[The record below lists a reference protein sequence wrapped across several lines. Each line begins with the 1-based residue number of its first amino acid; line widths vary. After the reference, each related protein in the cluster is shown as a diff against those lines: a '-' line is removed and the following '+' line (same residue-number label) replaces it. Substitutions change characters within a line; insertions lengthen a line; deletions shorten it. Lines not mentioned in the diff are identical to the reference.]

1 MLLAFALAQAVLYS
15 SLLPLWEGFDEP
27 WHYGYVQYLSSARSL
42 PVLAET
48 RLSEEVWDSM
58 LLSPVSHVLHGPWP
72 ELQTFDVYF
81 QLTPEARA
89 RQRALLESLPRGR
102 AVPSAHANYEI
113 QQAPLAYAILAVPD
127 FLLRN
132 LPLPKRILWLRIFNA
147 MLCAALTFLA
157 AEYLFRTLGL
167 AEPWRALG
175 IFCIFA
181 CQMYWASIAHISS
194 DGIALVLTA
203 WYFGALARFSNDPDR
218 ASALRL
224 SLATSL
230 GLLAKAYF
238 LPLAAFA
245 LSVVAFRRI
254 RLLTVFV
261 AIAAALAGPWYVR
274 NLLLYHN
281 LSGLLMS
288 AAPISAR
295 QVLAALIHL
304 DWSRTL
310 PYMLRATLWT
320 GNNSFTSFGT
330 ATLNCLIAL
339 LAAGILMYSVQAFRR
354 RRPDAGEWAI
364 FGAIAIFGAAVI
376 YVVGNDVIFLHGAS
390 AGASPWYTEPL
401 LAPLLAIALSGMSR
415 TRRFGRPMAIAV
427 CLLWMYISVA
437 TYIAKL
443 IPLYG
448 GYPGGRSTLREILR
462 WYTSHSADL
471 TSMLSTISLAPP
483 AMIYIETA
491 VVTGL
496 AIALGIRLTRALL
509 DGDNRA
515 G

>member
-1 MLLAFALAQAVLYS
+1 MRTLLLAFAVAQAILYS

-27 WHYGYVQYLSSARSL
+27 WHYGYVQYLSTARRL

-48 RLSEEVWDSM
+48 RLSQEVWDSM
-58 LLSPVSHVLHGPWP
+58 LLAPVSHVLHVPWP
-72 ELQTFDVYF
+72 ELQTFDIYF
-81 QLTPEARA
+81 HLSPEARA
-89 RQRALLESLPRGR
+89 HQRALLESLPRGR

-132 LPLPKRILWLRIFNA
+132 APLPERILWLRIFNA
-147 MLCAALTFLA
+147 VLCAALTFLA
-157 AEYLFRTLGL
+157 ADYLFRVLGL
-167 AEPWRALG
+167 AANWRALG

-181 CQMYWASIAHISS
+181 CQMYWASIAHVSS
-194 DGIALVLTA
+194 DGIALVLTI
-203 WYFGALARFSNDPDR
+203 WYFGALAQFSNNPDR
-218 ASALRL
+218 AGAMRL

-245 LSVVAFRRI
+245 LCVVTYRRI
-254 RLLTVFV
+254 RFLPVFV

-288 AAPISAR
+288 AAPISVR
-295 QVLAALIHL
+295 QVLAALFHL
-304 DWSRTL
+304 DWSHTL

-320 GNNSFTSFGT
+320 GNNSFTSFDT

-339 LAAGILMYSVQAFRR
+339 IAAGILMYAR

-364 FGAIAIFGAAVI
+364 LGAIAVFGAAVI
-376 YVVGNDVIFLHGAS
+376 YVVGNDVIFLRGAS

-415 TRRFGRPMAIAV
+415 TPRFGCSVAIAV

-448 GYPGGRSTLREILR
+448 GYPGGRTTLRDLLR
-462 WYTSHSADL
+462 WYASHNADL
-471 TSMLSTISLAPP
+471 TGMLSTLSLAPP
-483 AMIYIETA
+483 AIIYIETV
-491 VVTGL
+491 VVTSL
-496 AIALGIRLTRALL
+496 AIALGIRLTRAVYPS
-509 DGDNRA
+509 A
-515 G
+515 S

>member
-1 MLLAFALAQAVLYS
+1 MLLAFAIAQAVLYS

-27 WHYGYVQYLSSARSL
+27 WHYGYVQYLSTARRL

-48 RLSEEVWDSM
+48 RLSQEVWDSV
-58 LLSPVSHVLHGPWP
+58 LLSPASHVLHVPWP
-72 ELQTFDVYF
+72 ELQTFDIYF
-81 QLTPEARA
+81 QLSPEARA
-89 RQRALLESLPRGR
+89 HQRALLESLPRNGG
-102 AVPSAHANYEI
+102 VPSAHANYEI

-132 LPLPKRILWLRIFNA
+132 VTLPKRILWLRIFNA
-147 MLCAALTFLA
+147 ILSAALTLLA
-157 AEYLFRTLGL
+157 AEYLFRIVGL
-167 AEPWRALG
+167 AADWRALG

-194 DGIALVLTA
+194 DGIALALTA
-203 WYFGALARFSNDPDR
+203 WYFATLAAFSKKPDR
-218 ASALRL
+218 AGALRL

-245 LSVVAFRRI
+245 LCVVAYRRI
-254 RLLTVFV
+254 LLLPVFV

-288 AAPISAR
+288 SAPISSR
-295 QVLAALIHL
+295 QVLAAVFHL

-320 GNNSFTSFGT
+320 GNNSFTSFDT
-330 ATLNCLIAL
+330 LTLNFLITL
-339 LAAGILMYSVQAFRR
+339 LAAGILMYAVQSFR
-354 RRPDAGEWAI
+354 RRPDAGEWAT
-364 FGAIAIFGAAVI
+364 FGAIAVFGAAVI

-415 TRRFGRPMAIAV
+415 TRRFGRPVAIAV
-427 CLLWMYISVA
+427 CLLWMYISIA
-437 TYIAKL
+437 TYVAKL

-462 WYTSHSADL
+462 WYASHGADL
-471 TSMLSTISLAPP
+471 TSMLSTLSLAPP
-483 AMIYIETA
+483 SMIYMETVA
-491 VVTGL
+491 VAGL
-496 AIALGIRLTRALL
+496 AIDLGILLTRALF
-509 DGDNRA
+509 DGDNRT